1 MTVELIKERPIIAE
15 TPLMKEWK
23 AIMAFIQEPPVRKNP
38 TK

>member
-15 TPLMKEWK
+15 TPLMKEFNEL
-23 AIMAFIQEPPVRKNP
+23 MAFIQEPPVRKDT